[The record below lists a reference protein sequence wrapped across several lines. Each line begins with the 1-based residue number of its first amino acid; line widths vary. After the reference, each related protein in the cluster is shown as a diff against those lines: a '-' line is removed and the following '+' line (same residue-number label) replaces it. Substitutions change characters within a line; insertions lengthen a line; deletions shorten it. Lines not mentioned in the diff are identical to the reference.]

1 MSAVAEKLLQDYL
14 NQYDIDREQL
24 YFQYSI
30 GLDESIKKRMD
41 EIAKEKG
48 FKHVKW
54 MQAGA
59 MISTHAGPGGFGIA
73 GLEV

>member
-1 MSAVAEKLLQDYL
+1 MHDVDKKLIEDYLKEYDIRREKLYL
-14 NQYDIDREQL
+14 M
-24 YFQYSI
+24 YSI
-30 GLDESIKKRMD
+30 GLDESNKQQM
-41 EIAKEKG
+41 EKMTVSNG
-48 FKHVKW
+48 FKDVKW